1 MGVRKATAARKPLS
15 VLPADRTGTVYV
27 WCCLP
32 NTGFI
37 FQKAVIKYLRGRTRL
52 GQYEERYLLVLL
64 SHCRASF
71 LKDSRYPMNPGRQPG
86 APLPSSFPSGLPH
99 SEEPLTP
106 GPHSTPGRARW
117 GIQTSA
123 GHLAL
128 NCSLPESLTSPSLPG
143 SPRPPVSQ
151 VTLPNNSDSKTAEPL
166 LSWSEQ
172 RSAGL
177 QLLEVWG
184 QPYSLCPRLAL
195 RLSQA

>member
-1 MGVRKATAARKPLS
+1 MSCQK
-15 VLPADRTGTVYV
+15 TGRGAVYV

-37 FQKAVIKYLRGRTRL
+37 FQKPVIKYLRGRTRL
-52 GQYEERYLLVLL
+52 RQYGERYLFVLL

-71 LKDSRYPMNPGRQPG
+71 LKHSRYPMNPGRQPG
-86 APLPSSFPSGLPH
+86 APLPSSFPSGLPRSGGKTEH
-99 SEEPLTP
+99 WWGYSEEPLTP

-123 GHLAL
+123 AHLAL
-128 NCSLPESLTSPSLPG
+128 NCSLPTSLTSPSLPG
-143 SPRPPVSQ
+143 SPRPPVSH
-151 VTLPNNSDSKTAEPL
+151 VTLPNNSDSKQMSPCV
-166 LSWSEQ
+166 SWSEQ

-184 QPYSLCPRLAL
+184 QPYSLCPRLDL
-195 RLSQA
+195 HLSQA